1 MRIRLDLVDR
11 SLADVVAA
19 TTATADAV
27 TGLTASIDARFAEA
41 YRQMASN
48 LEVVLQAIERRP

>member
-27 TGLTASIDARFAEA
+27 TGLTA
-41 YRQMASN
+41 
-48 LEVVLQAIERRP
+48 